1 MASNVVQ
8 ATMPGCQNSIAY
20 IIKEIHFMIL
30 SCIIIDIY
38 IYNYSFISDQLS
50 CDEIIINIS

>member
-8 ATMPGCQNSIAY
+8 ATMPGCQYSIAY
-20 IIKEIHFMIL
+20 AIKEIHFDDFIMHHYRYL
-30 SCIIIDIY
+30 
-38 IYNYSFISDQLS
+38 YNYSFISDQLS

>member
-8 ATMPGCQNSIAY
+8 ATMPGCQYSIAY
-20 IIKEIHFMIL
+20 AIKEIHFMIL
-30 SCIIIDIY
+30 Y
-38 IYNYSFISDQLS
+38 HYRYLYNYSFISDQLS